1 MTNQT
6 TTDTTT
12 TDTISERDQ
21 AVMKPIVKRGRI
33 ANAATELEFA
43 RKQIRQVSIC
53 LRSLLH
59 AGLSNEEANS
69 LLQSLR
75 SIDQAI
81 SSAASHA
88 ERNAM
93 VAEEDLLDLVAGL
106 SK

>member
-6 TTDTTT
+6 TTDTTST
-12 TDTISERDQ
+12 TTIDERNQ
-21 AVMKPIVKRGRI
+21 AIRKQIVKRSRI
-33 ANAATELEFA
+33 ADATTELEFA

-59 AGLSNEEANS
+59 AGLSNEEADS
-69 LLQSLR
+69 LLKSLR

-81 SSAASHA
+81 TSAASDA
-88 ERNAM
+88 QRNAM